1 MFCTGAAF
9 RKTLDWREE
18 GGLHLLLQK
27 LKQSTM
33 SSSKETTTA
42 KTMTSTASRVP
53 LSPLENLVVGAMGG
67 ALETS
72 LQMPILTYKFC
83 LQEGRALPT
92 SIPGWYRGVG
102 VQAGTVAPITAIQFC
117 VNGML
122 QKAMRVVRPGT
133 VSQNESLRP
142 LTDGEMMATAGGAG
156 ALSALVYS
164 PVDLLTIQQQKLDK
178 NVLDTGRFIYQHYGG
193 WNGLYRGLSACA
205 IREAVYTAGYLGLA
219 PILSA
224 HLVQDPRFAERP
236 FLASVLGAC
245 LAGTTAAV
253 LTHPVDTAK
262 TCVQSDMSGK
272 IWPTARAAMPKLLA
286 QGGISSLFK
295 GLVPRTFRLCGAF
308 FVCMSLQNLAIGYK
322 SEQAAGM
329 M

>member
-1 MFCTGAAF
+1 M
-9 RKTLDWREE
+9 
-18 GGLHLLLQK
+18 
-27 LKQSTM
+27 
-33 SSSKETTTA
+33 
-42 KTMTSTASRVP
+42 
-53 LSPLENLVVGAMGG
+53 VGAIGG
-67 ALETS
+67 SLETS

-83 LQEGRALPT
+83 LQEGRVMPK

-122 QKAMRVVRPGT
+122 QEVMRMIRPSDDDET
-133 VSQNESLRP
+133 NNSLQRP
-142 LTDGEMMATAGGAG
+142 LTDGEMMVTAAGAG

-178 NVLDTGRFIYQHYGG
+178 NVLDTGRFIYQQYGG
-193 WNGLYRGLSACA
+193 WNGLYRGLSACV
-205 IREAVYTAGYLGLA
+205 IGEAVYTAGYLGLA

-224 HLVQDPRFAERP
+224 RILQDPRFAEQP
-236 FLASVLGAC
+236 FFGSVLGAC
-245 LAGTTAAV
+245 FAGTTAAV

-262 TCVQSDMSGK
+262 TCLQSDMSGS
-272 IWPTARAAMPKLLA
+272 IWPTARAAVFKLVA
-286 QGGISSLFK
+286 QGGIPSLFK

-308 FVCMSLQNLAIGYK
+308 FVCMSLQNLASAYK

-329 M
+329 RE